1 MAVEPIFLDT
11 NILLAATDSGRQEHA
26 NCHAL
31 LEAGLQGKQS
41 LFISGQVIRE
51 YLVVATRPSEVNGF
65 GMTTDQAL
73 NNVAQMKQ
81 CLHVLDE
88 TTQVAT
94 RLTQLIAQYQLTGKR
109 IHDANIVA
117 TMLENGI
124 TQLETLNP
132 DDFKCFEALSMVSR

>member
-11 NILLAATDSGRQEHA
+11 NVLLAATDSSRQEHA
-26 NCHAL
+26 DCHAL

-65 GMTTDQAL
+65 GMSTDQAL

-81 CLHVLDE
+81 CLQVLDE
-88 TTQVAT
+88 TAEVSN
-94 RLTQLIAQYQLTGKR
+94 RLTKLVARYELTGKR

-124 TQLETLNP
+124 KQLKTLNFS
-132 DDFKCFEALSMVSR
+132 DFECFEDLSIITQ

>member
-11 NILLAATDSGRQEHA
+11 NILLAATDSSRQEHA

-41 LFISGQVIRE
+41 LFVSGQVIRE

-65 GMTTDQAL
+65 GMSTDQAL
-73 NNVAQMKQ
+73 QNVTQMKQ
-81 CLHVLDE
+81 CLQVLDE
-88 TTQVAT
+88 TAQVST
-94 RLTQLIAQYQLTGKR
+94 RLTQLIAKNQLSGKR

-124 TQLETLNP
+124 RRLRTLNP
-132 DDFKCFEALSMVSR
+132 ADFMCFEALSIE